1 MLQGLDPVL
10 EGILSDLNRV
20 TDFSQLIKLQ
30 KSAKSSKKE
39 EEEAADEDMP
49 VQHVVNKA
57 SSSAVKAVEE
67 IEDPDVAVKE
77 LTKEKK
83 SLK

>member
-1 MLQGLDPVL
+1 
-10 EGILSDLNRV
+10 
-20 TDFSQLIKLQ
+20 
-30 KSAKSSKKE
+30 
-39 EEEAADEDMP
+39 MP

-57 SSSAVKAVEE
+57 SNSAVKAVEE
-67 IEDPDVAVKE
+67 LEDPEVAVKE